1 MQENRW
7 AYRSNLTTS
16 SIIANQVKGGMAR
29 LLYHLWDN
37 SVFESPLTTK
47 QSQEAGGILWAK
59 WKRFV
64 GS

>member
-16 SIIANQVKGGMAR
+16 SIIANEVKGGMAR
-29 LLYHLWDN
+29 WLDHLWDN
-37 SVFESPLTTK
+37 SVFENSLTK
-47 QSQEAGGILWAK
+47 QPQEAGGMLWAK
-59 WKRFV
+59 WKRFP